1 MDSSQPAELQ
11 DQVVVPEMSGRFL
24 KVTVGDELEYR
35 NLSHWLEQTGVEFK
49 SFMLKQDRPIK
60 VVIRGLPSNTEP
72 EDIKNEIEAEE
83 FKVVKISQM
92 KNYRSKAP
100 MPLFY
105 LQFENGAEALKIYDF
120 TELFG
125 TRIEVKPFE
134 RGNKVNQCWRCQ
146 GWFHSSEVCHL
157 PPRCVKCAGPHSA
170 KDCTLDFN
178 DQMKCANCSGA
189 HAANW
194 SRCPKHPNNAKKK
207 NQSKNKNGPN
217 KPKNVPPKKT
227 APQAPR
233 PDISKARKVSPNLD
247 YSKVVQNQIPREHE
261 TWLEP
266 GIDPQIANYRLF
278 KDDRIEFPHTVTRGG
293 TAIYCKN
300 EIVHNRVPLPATP
313 GIDATA
319 VQIKIKNAP
328 PLNIISA
335 YIRKSAQ
342 SRFPSEDF
350 KKIFNSGSN
359 CIIAG
364 DFNASHVDWH
374 NVKNTRYGVSLRNLV
389 SNLRGAKLVAPQT
402 ATHLQPR
409 QRFGSIIDLAV
420 FKHIPYNHSVRVLS
434 DLSSDHYPVIL
445 EINLNTSNEKIEL
458 AISEL
463 NQNFSEA
470 FVEASKPKFKNAPKI
485 LSPEIKSEIHQRNRL
500 RKFWQRSRCP
510 SIYSEFR
517 TLSREIAKDIKSH
530 SQAQWEKHIEALSP
544 EDNTLWRNSSLLR
557 KPFRSIPPL
566 KGALGST
573 AITPIE
579 KAEVIADSLQ
589 EQFEPNHVADREVF
603 DQRIHEEVANFLATP
618 HVQEFEPT
626 TPTEVLTYV
635 QRIKPKKSPGLDQI
649 SNRMLKN
656 LPLKFLLF
664 ITFLIN
670 QLFKNNYFPDS
681 WKTAVVI
688 PILKPDKNP
697 DLAQNYR
704 PISLLSCLSK
714 VYEFVLMQRLNQHCA
729 AVNFIIPQQ
738 CGFRPKCS
746 TVHQLL
752 RVTELIHSGFAKHE
766 ATGIL
771 FLDIAKAFDKIWH
784 DGLLIKLIRLDFPA
798 PLIKSIHSFLSHR
811 SFRVRVDR
819 ILSSPRPIRSGLPQG
834 SLSSPLLFTLYVND
848 IPQTDSSHLAMFADD
863 TAVISQN
870 KRFSVVISNLQHY
883 ISSLELWLNDWK
895 IKVNASKS
903 ACLMFTRRSRLPVG
917 LTPVTIF
924 GQPVPWVNVARYLGL
939 FLDAKLTFA
948 YHIEQTRKKALAVH
962 AMLKRLIS
970 RRSKLTIRHKVLLYK
985 SIIRPVMCYGSQIF
999 GSAGMCH
1006 LKKLHTLTNS
1016 FLRQLVNAPWFIRNE
1031 VIYRDLKIKPFLPNI
1046 KDLSKRF

>member
-1 MDSSQPAELQ
+1 MDSSQPSELQ
-11 DQVVVPEMSGRFL
+11 DQVVVPEVVKKPRIPPFFVSPKGDWKQLVALAKLVAPSFQSQMSGRFL

-35 NLSHWLEQTGVEFK
+35 NLSRWLEQSGVEFK
-49 SFMLKQDRPIK
+49 SFMLKQDRPVK

-72 EDIKNEIEAEE
+72 EDIKNEIEAEG
-83 FKVVKISQM
+83 FKVAKISQM
-92 KNYRSKAP
+92 KNYRTKAP

-105 LQFENGAEALKIYDF
+105 LQIENGADAPKIFNF

-125 TRIEVKPFE
+125 TRIEVKPFD
-134 RGNKVNQCWRCQ
+134 RGNKINQCWRCQ

-157 PPRCVKCAGPHSA
+157 PPRCVRCAGPHLA
-170 KDCTLDFN
+170 KDCTRAFDEPLR
-178 DQMKCANCSGA
+178 CANCSGE

-194 SRCPKHPNNAKKK
+194 SRCPKHPKNAQKK
-207 NQSKNKNGPN
+207 NQNP
-217 KPKNVPPKKT
+217 
-227 APQAPR
+227 
-233 PDISKARKVSPNLD
+233 
-247 YSKVVQNQIPREHE
+247 
-261 TWLEP
+261 
-266 GIDPQIANYRLF
+266 
-278 KDDRIEFPHTVTRGG
+278 
-293 TAIYCKN
+293 
-300 EIVHNRVPLPATP
+300 
-313 GIDATA
+313 
-319 VQIKIKNAP
+319 
-328 PLNIISA
+328 
-335 YIRKSAQ
+335 
-342 SRFPSEDF
+342 
-350 KKIFNSGSN
+350 
-359 CIIAG
+359 
-364 DFNASHVDWH
+364 WH
-374 NVKNTRYGVSLRNLV
+374 NVKNTRYGISLRNLV

-445 EINLNTSNEKIEL
+445 EINLNTSLIKNPEQLSTNWSNFKFVLSQKPLPSTDLTSNENIEL

-470 FVEASKPKFKNAPKI
+470 FVEASKPKFKNVPKI
-485 LSPEIKSEIHQRNRL
+485 LSPEIKSKIHQRNRL

-544 EDNTLWRNSSLLR
+544 EDNTLWRKSSHLR
-557 KPFRSIPPL
+557 KPFHAIPPL

-589 EQFEPNHVADREVF
+589 EQFEPNHVADREDF

-618 HVQEFEPT
+618 HVQEIEPT

-635 QRIKPKKSPGLDQI
+635 QRIKPKKSPDLIKLQI
-649 SNRMLKN
+649 
-656 LPLKFLLF
+656 
-664 ITFLIN
+664 
-670 QLFKNNYFPDS
+670 
-681 WKTAVVI
+681 
-688 PILKPDKNP
+688 
-697 DLAQNYR
+697 
-704 PISLLSCLSK
+704 
-714 VYEFVLMQRLNQHCA
+714 
-729 AVNFIIPQQ
+729 Q

-903 ACLMFTRRSRLPVG
+903 ACLMFTRRSQLPVG
-917 LTPVTIF
+917 LTP
-924 GQPVPWVNVARYLGL
+924 
-939 FLDAKLTFA
+939 
-948 YHIEQTRKKALAVH
+948 
-962 AMLKRLIS
+962 
-970 RRSKLTIRHKVLLYK
+970 
-985 SIIRPVMCYGSQIF
+985 
-999 GSAGMCH
+999 
-1006 LKKLHTLTNS
+1006 
-1016 FLRQLVNAPWFIRNE
+1016 
-1031 VIYRDLKIKPFLPNI
+1031 
-1046 KDLSKRF
+1046 

>member
-1 MDSSQPAELQ
+1 MKVGRFRGDPKLQEYHQEVTKAGERVNLLLSQLDVPLFRIPASEKELDKILIRLKNKPIDPPAVKNQKSKTAAVPPSPPPLPVREKRRENEALILKASLPQAACEEEEMDSSQPPELQ
-11 DQVVVPEMSGRFL
+11 DQVVVPEVVKKPRIPPFFVSPKGDWKQLVAPSFQSQMSGRFL

-35 NLSHWLEQTGVEFK
+35 NLSRWLEQSGVEFK
-49 SFMLKQDRPIK
+49 SFMLKQDRPVK
-60 VVIRGLPSNTEP
+60 VVIRGQKLLCRFF
-72 EDIKNEIEAEE
+72 ICK
-83 FKVVKISQM
+83 
-92 KNYRSKAP
+92 SK
-100 MPLFY
+100 
-105 LQFENGAEALKIYDF
+105 NGADAPKIFNF

-125 TRIEVKPFE
+125 TRIEVKPFD
-134 RGNKVNQCWRCQ
+134 RGNKINQCWRCQ

-157 PPRCVKCAGPHSA
+157 PPRCVRCAGPHLA
-170 KDCTLDFN
+170 KDCTRAFDEPLR
-178 DQMKCANCSGA
+178 CANCSGE

-194 SRCPKHPNNAKKK
+194 SRCPKHPKNAQKK
-207 NQSKNKNGPN
+207 NPNRNNKNKNGP
-217 KPKNVPPKKT
+217 KPKINPNQKKVP
-227 APQAPR
+227 QDPR
-233 PDISKARKVSPNLD
+233 PDISKARKVSPNLN
-247 YSKVVQNQIPREHE
+247 YSKVVQNQIPREHVSPPSTSTAPPTPAPRKDASINAGLLKDLLVLIEDTPCIDKQVFCRAFKNSLPALRSASADVDKSYYIFEAYFREFVNEQNFDLFLVQE

-328 PLNIISA
+328 PLNIVSA
-335 YIRKSAQ
+335 YIRKCAQ
-342 SRFPSEDF
+342 NRFPSEDF

-364 DFNASHVDWH
+364 DFNASHVAWH
-374 NVKNTRYGVSLRNLV
+374 NVKNTRYGISLRNLV

-445 EINLNTSNEKIEL
+445 EINLNTSLIKNPEQLSTNWSNFKFVLSQKPLPSTDLTSNENIEL

-463 NQNFSEA
+463 NQNFS
-470 FVEASKPKFKNAPKI
+470 K
-485 LSPEIKSEIHQRNRL
+485 LSL

-517 TLSREIAKDIKSH
+517 TLSREIAKDVKSH

-544 EDNTLWRNSSLLR
+544 EDNTLWRKSSHLR
-557 KPFRSIPPL
+557 KPFHAIPPL

-618 HVQEFEPT
+618 HVQEIEPT

-635 QRIKPKKSPGLDQI
+635 QRIKPKKSPD
-649 SNRMLKN
+649 
-656 LPLKFLLF
+656 
-664 ITFLIN
+664 LI
-670 QLFKNNYFPDS
+670 K
-681 WKTAVVI
+681 
-688 PILKPDKNP
+688 
-697 DLAQNYR
+697 
-704 PISLLSCLSK
+704 
-714 VYEFVLMQRLNQHCA
+714 
-729 AVNFIIPQQ
+729 
-738 CGFRPKCS
+738 
-746 TVHQLL
+746 
-752 RVTELIHSGFAKHE
+752 
-766 ATGIL
+766 
-771 FLDIAKAFDKIWH
+771 
-784 DGLLIKLIRLDFPA
+784 LLIKIPT
-798 PLIKSIHSFLSHR
+798 
-811 SFRVRVDR
+811 
-819 ILSSPRPIRSGLPQG
+819 SSR
-834 SLSSPLLFTLYVND
+834 TY
-848 IPQTDSSHLAMFADD
+848 
-863 TAVISQN
+863 
-870 KRFSVVISNLQHY
+870 
-883 ISSLELWLNDWK
+883 
-895 IKVNASKS
+895 
-903 ACLMFTRRSRLPVG
+903 
-917 LTPVTIF
+917 PVTIF

-970 RRSKLTIRHKVLLYK
+970 RRSKLAIRHKVLLYK

-1016 FLRQLVNAPWFIRNE
+1016 FLRQLVNAPWFVRNE
-1031 VIYRDLKIKPFLPNI
+1031 VIYRDLKIKPFLPHI
-1046 KDLSKRF
+1046 KDLSKRFFDKLPSVPNELLTNQPAYDPAEPSSQKRPRALLEHEFINFPQAKRLRVQI